1 VFAALACAA
10 AVAVTAGDS
19 GVLALAPALLVA
31 LAVSRRRYPGAQ
43 LLLAMRARSARSA
56 RPRGLAPIRSAGRA
70 LLTAPRGGLLL
81 ARSLA
86 DRPPPGLLPAR

>member
-31 LAVSRRRYPGAQ
+31 LAVSRRRYPGPHA
-43 LLLAMRARSARSA
+43 RAGSRRSA
-56 RPRGLAPIRSAGRA
+56 RPAGRC
-70 LLTAPRGGLLL
+70 
-81 ARSLA
+81 
-86 DRPPPGLLPAR
+86 